1 MAHPLTNPITE
12 WYDPTGHK
20 PDIVIDS
27 DATFTACWK
36 DLRNDYIPKLDYRY
50 SYVGLSSSYLL
61 AGIVYEDAGLFLNIT
76 KNNKKREL
84 PLDSYLTSSS
94 YGAPSGLVTT
104 PVGAA
109 QIILKAK
116 PGGATALSGI
126 ATIHASIQG
135 SNKPYT
141 AKSLKDVLPTIIK
154 TPKQRCENCGGEKT
168 LLLNFW
174 SCDKGCK

>member
-27 DATFTACWK
+27 DATFTACWQS
-36 DLRNDYIPKLDYRY
+36 LRNDYIPRLDYRY
-50 SYVGLSSSYLL
+50 SYVGLSSCYLL
-61 AGIVYEDAGLFLNIT
+61 AGIVYEDTGLFLNIS

-84 PLDSYLTSSS
+84 PLDSSLVSSS

-104 PVGAA
+104 PVGAK
-109 QIILKAK
+109 QSVTKPIL
-116 PGGATALSGI
+116 I
-126 ATIHASIQG
+126 A
-135 SNKPYT
+135 
-141 AKSLKDVLPTIIK
+141 K
-154 TPKQRCENCGGEKT
+154 TPLGVVAVQQAISGKTFAQQVFKQVIKSPKQKCENCGGDKT

-174 SCDKGCK
+174 SCDSGCK